1 MVSAVFVLLLGHMP
15 AVPGFSKKVFG
26 IPFDPQRLSLL
37 ATGLTSWFY
46 KFQTKKDLGT
56 KKDLWNAEWQ
66 LVMIKSP

>member
-1 MVSAVFVLLLGHMP
+1 MVSVVFALLLGHKP

-26 IPFDPQRLSLL
+26 ILFDPQRLSLL
-37 ATGLTSWFY
+37 VTGLTWFY

-66 LVMIKSP
+66 LVMINSP